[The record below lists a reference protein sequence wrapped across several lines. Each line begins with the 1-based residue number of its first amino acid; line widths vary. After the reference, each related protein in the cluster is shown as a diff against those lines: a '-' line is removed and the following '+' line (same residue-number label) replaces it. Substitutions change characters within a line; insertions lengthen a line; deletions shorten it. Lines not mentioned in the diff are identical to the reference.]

1 MWVIASR
8 ELRSLFISPLA
19 WSILGA
25 IQIILGWFFA
35 VLVEWF
41 LQPEVQTN
49 LASDPNASG
58 LTSIVITSLFD
69 WIAIIFLL
77 ATPLLT
83 MRLISEERRNNTLP
97 LLLSAPI
104 SMGNIILGKFLGL
117 MAFFLIMLAMLMLMP
132 LSLLLG
138 GTLDFG
144 QLLSGLLGLILFSGV
159 LIAIGLYISTLTSH
173 PTVAA
178 ISTFG
183 TFLLLWMLDWGG
195 NITEAQ
201 DDIFSLSYWSITN
214 HYQSLLQGLFS
225 TADVV
230 FYLLMIGLFLMLSTY
245 RLDAERIQ

>member
-1 MWVIASR
+1 MWVIAAR

-41 LQPEVQTN
+41 LQPEIQAN

-58 LTSIVITSLFD
+58 LTAIVVASLFD
-69 WIAIIFLL
+69 WTAIILL
-77 ATPLLT
+77 LSTPLLT

-104 SMGNIILGKFLGL
+104 SMGSIILGKFLGL
-117 MAFFLIMLAMLMLMP
+117 MGFFLIMFAMIMLMP

-144 QLLSGLLGLILFSGV
+144 QLFSGLLGLILFSGALV
-159 LIAIGLYISTLTSH
+159 ALGLYISTLTSH

-195 NITEAQ
+195 NVTENQ
-201 DDIFSLSYWSITN
+201 DNILSLSYWSITN
-214 HYQSLLQGLFS
+214 HYQPLLQGLFS
-225 TADVV
+225 TVDIVY
-230 FYLLMIGLFLMLSTY
+230 YLLLIGLFLMLSTY